1 MLNITKFNNT
11 QKKIFDI
18 DLKKVSTWIK
28 AKDLQGKTVQIVAIG
43 WHKSDKANYGDS
55 VFAVTADNRGINLP
69 SWTKDT
75 VEKILADEPSVE
87 EIKAGKVAIHFSEYR
102 TKGNVSTTNIE
113 FVEVTANATLDT
125 NSMYPSINA
134 SDLPY

>member
-11 QKKIFDI
+11 QKRVFDI
-18 DLKKVSTWIK
+18 DLKTIKTWIK
-28 AKDLQGKTVQIVAIG
+28 AKDLQGKTVQIAAIG

-75 VEKILADEPSVE
+75 VEQILADEPSVE
-87 EIKAGKVAIHFSEYR
+87 EIKAGKVAIHFEAYK
-102 TKGNVSTTNIE
+102 TKGNVNTTNIE
-113 FVEVTANATLDT
+113 FVEVAAD
-125 NSMYPSINA
+125 INA

>member
-11 QKKIFDI
+11 QNRVFDI
-18 DLKKVSTWIK
+18 DLKEIKTWIK

-55 VFAVTADNRGINLP
+55 VFAVTADGRGINLP

-87 EIKAGKVAIHFSEYR
+87 EIKSGKVAIHFTPYR

-113 FVEVTANATLDT
+113 FVEVTAD
-125 NSMYPSINA
+125 INA

>member
-11 QKKIFDI
+11 QNRVFDI
-18 DLKKVSTWIK
+18 DLKGIKTWIK
-28 AKDLQGKTVQIVAIG
+28 AKDLQGQTVQIVAIG
-43 WHKSDKANYGDS
+43 WHKSDNAKFGDS

-87 EIKAGKVAIHFSEYR
+87 EIKSGKVAIHFTPYK

-113 FVEVTANATLDT
+113 FVEVLAGINNA
-125 NSMYPSINA
+125 
-134 SDLPY
+134 DLPY

>member
-1 MLNITKFNNT
+1 MDGTNQT
-11 QKKIFDI
+11 
-18 DLKKVSTWIK
+18 
-28 AKDLQGKTVQIVAIG
+28 
-43 WHKSDKANYGDS
+43 
-55 VFAVTADNRGINLP
+55 TADNRGINLP

-113 FVEVTANATLDT
+113 FVEVTAD
-125 NSMYPSINA
+125 INA

>member
-1 MLNITKFNNT
+1 MLNITKFNKT
-11 QKKIFDI
+11 QKKVFDI
-18 DLKKVSTWIK
+18 DLKKVNTWIK

-43 WHKSDKANYGDS
+43 WHKSDKANYSDS

-75 VEKILADEPSVE
+75 VEKILADDASVE
-87 EIKAGKVAIHFSEYR
+87 EIKSGKVAIHFTEYR

-113 FVEVTANATLDT
+113 FVEVTAD
-125 NSMYPSINA
+125 INA

>member
-11 QKKIFDI
+11 QKKVFDI
-18 DLKKVSTWIK
+18 DLKKVSKWFK
-28 AKDLQGKTVQIVAIG
+28 AKDLHGKTVQIVAIG
-43 WHKSDKANYGDS
+43 CHKSGKANYGDS

-75 VEKILADEPSVE
+75 VEKILSDEPSVE

-113 FVEVTANATLDT
+113 FVEVKADIAD
-125 NSMYPSINA
+125 INA